1 MKIFKKLKNKATK
14 KLEKSFNKFF
24 IKYIEENN
32 YNIYK
37 TCLSNCQVS
46 ILSKVYKPYSVC
58 DSSIGDYTYIAS
70 NSTISFTEIGKFCS
84 IGPNLLCGYGIHPTN
99 GISTSPSFY
108 SDKMQ
113 NGISF
118 SNKCKIEERKKIVI
132 GNDVFIGM
140 NVSILDGVNIGDGA
154 IIGAGAVVVKDI
166 EPYAIYGGV
175 PAKLIRYRFDNK
187 TIEKLLKI
195 QWWNWENEKLK
206 DIEKYFFDIKKFIEI
221 YGN

>member
-37 TCLSNCQVS
+37 TCLSNCQMS
-46 ILSKVYKPYSVC
+46 ILSKVYKPYSVY

-118 SNKCKIEERKKIVI
+118 SNKYKFSRKH
-132 GNDVFIGM
+132 
-140 NVSILDGVNIGDGA
+140 
-154 IIGAGAVVVKDI
+154 
-166 EPYAIYGGV
+166 E
-175 PAKLIRYRFDNK
+175 
-187 TIEKLLKI
+187 
-195 QWWNWENEKLK
+195 
-206 DIEKYFFDIKKFIEI
+206 IKC
-221 YGN
+221 